1 MRSKPSTVGIAQG
14 HGLVARFGGVVVYLA
29 GETAATDRVLGT
41 IEAVAEAAH
50 PGAALAQRL
59 AAVVFGGT
67 SETPPFG
74 VVAPT
79 DDGTLILLRGPVFA
93 EINGAEGTRRLDG
106 ARAFTWVDEIV
117 REPLRR
123 ITVGTDTGTALKA
136 LPRTDLRAGVVPGG
150 GFVLNVAVRRA
161 GKAAKGSAT
170 PRPSATAPTSE
181 PTSTTAASEPKG
193 TAAST
198 SAAKTT
204 TAAANL
210 GPEATTALA
219 TLGAKAITA
228 AAPRKLETTT
238 AATPEAKATAAAAP
252 LELETTT
259 ATPDAKAT
267 TTGAKTTTATSTSEL
282 APTVAAG
289 FAAMPEPTGA
299 EDAIDS
305 TTSAPSARSDT
316 ATPDTPTAAPSATSS
331 IARASSATRS
341 ASAESSSTPAP
352 APTRSAASSTRHPS
366 ESARPRARPRP
377 PIGNRPAA
385 DRQLAWSQTPQPGA
399 RPEPVALHK
408 TSADRAP
415 RFMRPAAEHD
425 QAAGTLVLEN
435 GTAYPLD
442 RPYVI
447 GRGPQ
452 ADDAVRTATAAPI
465 VIQRDRHVSR
475 VHAYV
480 SVDRGKVFVRDA
492 AATSGTYIAAPGTD
506 QWTRIGTS
514 PTELLPGWSVR
525 ISERVLTYRC
535 QPEDRPDS

>member
-1 MRSKPSTVGIAQG
+1 MRSKSSTVGIAQG

-29 GETAATDRVLGT
+29 GETASTDRILGA
-41 IEAVAEAAH
+41 IEAVAEVEH

-123 ITVGTDTGTALKA
+123 ITVGTDTGTPLKA

-150 GFVLNVAVRRA
+150 GFVLNAALRRA
-161 GKAAKGSAT
+161 GKAAKSSSTA
-170 PRPSATAPTSE
+170 RPSA
-181 PTSTTAASEPKG
+181 PTSTTEP
-193 TAAST
+193 
-198 SAAKTT
+198 
-204 TAAANL
+204 
-210 GPEATTALA
+210 
-219 TLGAKAITA
+219 
-228 AAPRKLETTT
+228 
-238 AATPEAKATAAAAP
+238 
-252 LELETTT
+252 
-259 ATPDAKAT
+259 
-267 TTGAKTTTATSTSEL
+267 
-282 APTVAAG
+282 APTAAAG
-289 FAAMPEPTGA
+289 FAATPEPTGA
-299 EDAIDS
+299 DEAVDS
-305 TTSAPSARSDT
+305 PTSVAPAVGDTSTSAK
-316 ATPDTPTAAPSATSS
+316 SS
-331 IARASSATRS
+331 TARASSVTRS
-341 ASAESSSTPAP
+341 ASAPSATQSAAAGSSATSSST
-352 APTRSAASSTRHPS
+352 TLHPK

-385 DRQLAWSQTPQPGA
+385 DRQLAWSQTRQ
-399 RPEPVALHK
+399 PEPVALHK
-408 TSADRAP
+408 TSADRV
-415 RFMRPAAEHD
+415 RLVRPVAEQD
-425 QAAGTLVLEN
+425 QAVGTLILEN
-435 GTAYPLD
+435 GTAFPLD

-452 ADDAVRTATAAPI
+452 ADDAVRSATAEPI

-492 AATSGTYIAAPGTD
+492 TATSGTFIAPPGAD

-514 PTELLPGWSVR
+514 PTELPPGWSVR
-525 ISERVLTYRC
+525 ISERVITYRC
-535 QPEDRPDS
+535 PNEPNPDS